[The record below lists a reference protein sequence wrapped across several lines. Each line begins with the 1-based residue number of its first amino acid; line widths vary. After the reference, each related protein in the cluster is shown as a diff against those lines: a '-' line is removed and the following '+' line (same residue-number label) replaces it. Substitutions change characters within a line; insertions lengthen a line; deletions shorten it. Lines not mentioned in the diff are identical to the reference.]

1 MADIETSSG
10 TALLSHYIIN
20 MITDKKVVF
29 KTFPEDVSETYAASW
44 ETTDIRGR
52 SAPYI
57 GYAGNEA
64 RSVSYSITLQ
74 DDTCDN
80 MMDVIKF
87 LKGLV
92 YPRYSGSIV
101 IPPYCLVHFG
111 GMINSMTAVVNNVS
125 ISWGGTI
132 LDGSDHYS
140 KAEISLDFTELKLR
154 SIPTAY
160 SF

>member
-1 MADIETSSG
+1 MADIETSSDA
-10 TALLSHYIIN
+10 ALISHYIIN
-20 MITDKKVVF
+20 LITDEKVIF
-29 KTFPEDVSETYAASW
+29 KTLPEDVSETYAASW

-74 DDTCDN
+74 DDICDN
-80 MMDVIKF
+80 MMKVVKF

-92 YPRYSGSIV
+92 YPKYSGSIV

-111 GMINSMTAVVNNVS
+111 GMVSNMTAVVNNVS
-125 ISWGGTI
+125 LSWGGPI
-132 LDGSDHYS
+132 LSDANHYS
-140 KAEISLDFTELKLR
+140 KVDISLDFTELR
-154 SIPTAY
+154 RSSIPTAK